1 MDIGVLAD
9 VAVLEVM
16 GTVDVFDVVTGIDV
30 DDGGDDVVDDCDVL
44 NWVVKG
50 GDVVDCLDDV
60 MVDIVDDW
68 TIEGC
73 VVITCAAEKLIY
85 HNKTKVLIRSSVYI
99 IRVFP
104 GHFKTTSLFKS
115 SLS

>member
-9 VAVLEVM
+9 DAVIDVM
-16 GTVDVFDVVTGIDV
+16 GAVDNFDVVTGIDV
-30 DDGGDDVVDDCDVL
+30 DDGGDDVVVDCDVL

>member
-9 VAVLEVM
+9 EAVLDVM
-16 GTVDVFDVVTGIDV
+16 GAVDNFDVVTGIDV
-30 DDGGDDVVDDCDVL
+30 DDDGDDVVVDCDVL

-50 GDVVDCLDDV
+50 GDVVGCLDDV

-85 HNKTKVLIRSSVYI
+85 HNKTKVI
-99 IRVFP
+99 IITRVFQ
-104 GHFKTTSLFKS
+104 KNKLQT
-115 SLS
+115 